1 MGWIYVSYAFL
12 CVFHGRSIYCFSFT
26 HIWNLVINIDIM
38 DCNPKDTMI
47 LDKGSPT
54 EEPVIVYMTSE
65 NIAVVRAM
73 DGSDIRVKKDRLT
86 KPE

>member
-1 MGWIYVSYAFL
+1 ME
-12 CVFHGRSIYCFSFT
+12 
-26 HIWNLVINIDIM
+26 
-38 DCNPKDTMI
+38 CNPKDMMI

-54 EEPVIVYMTSE
+54 EEPVVVYMTSE

-86 KPE
+86 KPEAI